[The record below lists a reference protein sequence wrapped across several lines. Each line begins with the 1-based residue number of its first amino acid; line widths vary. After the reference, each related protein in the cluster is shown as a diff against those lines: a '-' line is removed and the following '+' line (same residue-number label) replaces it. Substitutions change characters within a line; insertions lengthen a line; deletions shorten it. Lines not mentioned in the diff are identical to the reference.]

1 MKNIFNKIR
10 VKIWIGNNKPFLD
23 EELFKSLRTEESYW
37 VVEGDELQ
45 VLLGK
50 VLKADL
56 WTAVFKS
63 IIISPKTLILI
74 KKNQNLKIINLR
86 TQGT

>member
-23 EELFKSLRTEESYW
+23 EELFKSVRTEESYW